1 VTGIAFITNLLNTLP
16 GTAVY
21 HLLIFLGLLP
31 AVGIVWIE
39 WRQTHNDDL
48 QPFIYVLG
56 AIMALRVLG
65 VALAPSQVEAT
76 SVAAL
81 FTAPFLYAIEPLSV
95 FLLLWAFGKPLWQE
109 RDMLI
114 LQIFLG
120 IWALFLVVALIT
132 WRIAVAGFPLAY
144 NDYWQVLVWYGLAT
158 FLGVLGGLLF
168 WSRREILGR
177 RLASLAF
184 FVLALGALVGLL
196 GTLPELL
203 SQRSEGLGR
212 LITLLGYPIFAVVLY
227 QSALQDLQAY
237 RLDLHDLS
245 EQALRQSQELLFLI
259 EATKSIGES
268 LDLRGMLGDIVE
280 HVAMALNTDRVAIFL
295 RPEDKRGVLHLV
307 ANYVLLGG
315 LLSRSNKRPL
325 EVSLAEYKT
334 LGFALYEGQ
343 VVYRVH
349 EDFAPLKS
357 LFELLK
363 VRQEGPVLL
372 QPLTRQGRTV
382 GVLLACNDHSGKAFT
397 EEQERL
403 ATTIAVQIAG
413 AVENSRL
420 YRELQEKAS
429 EISRYLD
436 MREEDLQRQD
446 AIFESMVEGLLVSDS
461 DGNVMLMNK
470 AAEEI
475 LNTSREQVLG
485 QELTL
490 LVEKAALEST
500 VQPELLVTLDEPLN
514 TLFDMGD
521 RKIRVNAAPVRMEDG
536 ARLGVAAL
544 LQDVTREYLA
554 EEAKREFIAS
564 ISHELRTP
572 LTAIKGYAELLLSD
586 IGGRIPHTVRQFVGV
601 IRENALRMN
610 FITNNLI
617 SVAEVERGKFGLN
630 YQAVKLPSL
639 LREVVGR
646 YKERI
651 QDRQLT
657 VQLDLPE
664 DLPRVEIDPHRV
676 RQILDNLLSNA
687 VKFTYPEG
695 HVVVG
700 VRSVQD
706 KVGEPNFFSL
716 WVADTGVGIE
726 PEEQNRIW
734 ERFYR
739 ADNPLSL
746 EAGGLGIGLT
756 IVRALAE
763 AHGGRVWVESKP
775 NEGSTFTVLL
785 PMQQRE
791 PMTQIEVEG

>member
-1 VTGIAFITNLLNTLP
+1 MIGFAFIANLLNTLP

-31 AVGIVWIE
+31 AAGIAWIE
-39 WRQTHNDDL
+39 WRETHNDDL
-48 QPFIYVLG
+48 QPFVYALG
-56 AIMALRVLG
+56 ALMGLRILG
-65 VALAPSQVEAT
+65 AALAPSQVEAT

-81 FTAPFLYAIEPLSV
+81 FTAPFLYAIEPLSI
-95 FLLLWAFGKPLWQE
+95 FLLLWAFGTPLWLE
-109 RDMLI
+109 KSRTVLG
-114 LQIFLG
+114 IFLG
-120 IWALFLVVALIT
+120 IWALCLLIALVS
-132 WRIAVAGFPLAY
+132 WRIAVAAFPLAY
-144 NDYWQVLVWYGLAT
+144 NDYWQVPVWYGTAAL
-158 FLGVLGGLLF
+158 LGVAGGVLC
-168 WSRREILGR
+168 WSRRAILGG

-184 FVLALGALVGLL
+184 FVLAFGSVLGLVGS
-196 GTLPELL
+196 LPGFLTQ
-203 SQRSEGLGR
+203 SGEGLGR
-212 LITLLGYPIFAVVLY
+212 LIALLGYPLFAIVLY

-295 RPEDKRGVLHLV
+295 RPEDKRGVLNLV
-307 ANYVLLGG
+307 ANYELLGRRY
-315 LLSRSNKRPL
+315 SRPV
-325 EVSLAEYKT
+325 EVSLAQYKT
-334 LGFALYEGQ
+334 LGFALHERQ

-349 EDFAPLKS
+349 EDFAPLKP

-363 VRQEGPVLL
+363 VRREGPVLL

-429 EISRYLD
+429 EISRYLA

-461 DGNVMLMNK
+461 DGNVLLMNK

-475 LNTSREQVLG
+475 LHTSREQVLG

-586 IGGRIPHTVRQFVGV
+586 IGGRIPPTVRQFVGV

-617 SVAEVERGKFGLN
+617 SVAEVERGKFGLS
-630 YQAVKLPSL
+630 YQTVKLPSL

-706 KVGEPNFFSL
+706 SLGDPDFFSL
-716 WVADTGVGIE
+716 WVADTGVGIK
-726 PEEQNRIW
+726 PEEQPHIW

-756 IVRALAE
+756 IVKALAE
-763 AHGGRVWVESKP
+763 AHGGRVWVQSTP
-775 NEGSTFTVLL
+775 DEGSTFTVLL
-785 PMQQRE
+785 PMQRRE
-791 PMTQIEVEG
+791 AMTQIEVEG